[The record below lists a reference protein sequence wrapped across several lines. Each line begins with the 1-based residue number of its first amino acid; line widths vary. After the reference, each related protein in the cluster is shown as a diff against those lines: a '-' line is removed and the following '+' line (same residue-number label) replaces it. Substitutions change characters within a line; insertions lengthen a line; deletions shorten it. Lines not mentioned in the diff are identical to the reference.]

1 VDGQLSDAERRVA
14 DYIDQ
19 HFEESVALLQRVVE
33 INSGTMNHEGVRRVG
48 NVFRAQLDTIGIQT
62 RWIDFDPAVN
72 RAGHL
77 FGRTTGRG
85 GGRSVLLIG
94 HLDTVFEADHPFRGF
109 QRTGMTA
116 VGPGTNDMKSGDVVI
131 VLALQALRAA
141 DLLQDADITIAL
153 IGDEESP
160 GEPLET
166 VRRDLVEAAQRVDV
180 ALGFEGGVRDS
191 TGEYATVARRGAS
204 EWKLEV
210 TGQEGHSSGI
220 FTKEAGAGAIFE
232 AARILTAFYDEVR
245 GEEYL
250 TFNAGAILGGTDVTY
265 DFEETRGTVFGKT
278 NVIPKR
284 AVVHGGIRTIS
295 LDQLE
300 RARRQMR
307 QIVSRHLPVTSAQ
320 ITFTDGY
327 PPMAPTDANRALMDL
342 YNQGSVDLGLGTL
355 RPLDP
360 GRRGAADIS
369 FAAPYA
375 DALAGLG
382 AIGQG
387 AHAPGESVDL
397 GSIRTAAKRAAI
409 LIHRLTS
416 EKPTM

>member
-1 VDGQLSDAERRVA
+1 
-14 DYIDQ
+14 
-19 HFEESVALLQRVVE
+19 
-33 INSGTMNHEGVRRVG
+33 
-48 NVFRAQLDTIGIQT
+48 
-62 RWIDFDPAVN
+62 
-72 RAGHL
+72 
-77 FGRTTGRG
+77 
-85 GGRSVLLIG
+85 
-94 HLDTVFEADHPFRGF
+94 
-109 QRTGMTA
+109 MTA